1 MRKDDVVNWS
11 LFWTA
16 FGAIGA
22 TLGAFATAT
31 AVIVSLWQV
40 RHQESKKLRLRFSD
54 SMKMFSVDPNIPEE
68 TLICLSITNVGNRKL
83 IVQNWGFFFHKKNC
97 HGLLGINQSQLTQG
111 INPSLPY
118 ELEIE
123 HKIDLY
129 LEHKYFIRN
138 LKECVA
144 EKDLNPRRKL
154 IFFVSDS
161 AGKIYR
167 LKSKKTV
174 AEMIKK

>member
-1 MRKDDVVNWS
+1 MDML

-16 FGAIGA
+16 FGAIGG
-22 TLGAFATAT
+22 TLGAFATTA
-31 AVIVSLWQV
+31 AVIVTLWQV
-40 RHQESKKLRLRFSD
+40 RHQENKKLRLRFSD
-54 SMKMFSVDPNIPEE
+54 SMIMFSEDPSIPEE
-68 TLICLSITNVGNRKL
+68 TFICLSITNVGNRKV

-97 HGLLGINQSQLTQG
+97 YGLLGINQSQLTRR

-123 HKIDLY
+123 NKIDLY
-129 LEHKYFIRN
+129 LEHKYFVRN
-138 LKECVA
+138 IKECIA
-144 EKDLNPRRKL
+144 EKALNPRRKL

-167 LKSKKTV
+167 LKSNK
-174 AEMIKK
+174 AIGQMIKS